1 MKKGIIS
8 KFGFVCLAGCML
20 ISVPVL
26 GTEKKDRV
34 LVKYQEYYQRFN
46 RIETESD
53 IAGNGFR
60 VIEAQVFP
68 VEIKNFG
75 AVFFVPA
82 IDQQYQRLAVFLVGA
97 DGGVVYK
104 TDELAANHQQRGE
117 LKQLNRGIAA
127 VSFQDVNDDRMTD
140 ILLISFCG
148 SERNTYKVGD
158 VLFQND
164 VPGKQIF
171 YRDYRISDKI
181 NQYGMNKS
189 IKFMTS
195 YLTDG
200 YSTEFLYTA
209 TTLEQLLEKG
219 FAVSEEQS
227 RWTEFEKW
235 GRLQV
240 VPGMYRMAEYY
251 VFMLYLVNEQGYIV
265 WSFQPMRDYESLY
278 ALLGV
283 TSKDID
289 GDGLTDIL
297 VLAKY
302 ISEETDVESV
312 VHSDYSIYYQR
323 TGGFYEDVDVKRA
336 YPHADSDNLETII
349 RRARKYWGWN

>member
-1 MKKGIIS
+1 
-8 KFGFVCLAGCML
+8 ML
-20 ISVPVL
+20 VSVPVL

-46 RIETESD
+46 GIEMETD
-53 IAGNGFR
+53 IAGKGFR
-60 VIEAQVFP
+60 VIEEQVFS
-68 VEIKNFG
+68 VAIKNFG
-75 AVFFVPA
+75 EVSFVPA
-82 IDQQYQRLAVFLVGA
+82 MDQQYQRLAVFLVGA
-97 DGGVVYK
+97 DGCVIYK
-104 TDELAANHQQRGE
+104 TDELATNHQQRGE

-148 SERNTYKVGD
+148 NEDSGNTYKVGD

-164 VPGKQIF
+164 VPGKQPF

-195 YLTDG
+195 YLSGG

-209 TTLEQLLEKG
+209 TTLDQLLEKG
-219 FAVSEEQS
+219 FEVSEDQS
-227 RWTEFEKW
+227 RWAEFEKW
-235 GRLQV
+235 GRLQM

-283 TSKDID
+283 ANNDID
-289 GDGLTDIL
+289 GDGLTDIV

-312 VHSDYSIYYQR
+312 VNSDYSIYYQR
-323 TGGFYEDVDVKRA
+323 TGGFYEDEDVKQE
-336 YPHADSDNLETII
+336 YPHPESDNLEPII